1 MILAALFAIN
11 MVAPDLDQRLAR
23 FKRVE
28 MPFTYEPFTAREH
41 RLIDELIAASR
52 DLEDIYW
59 RQNSP
64 EDIPIYL
71 SLAPSNTLR
80 RYLWINGSR
89 YDQVEENRPFIGT
102 APMPPGRD
110 LFPRG
115 ITREEIEAY
124 VQAHPAEQKTIYAE
138 RTVGELII

>member
-1 MILAALFAIN
+1 MILAALFAIT

-64 EDIPIYL
+64 EDIPIYE
-71 SLAPSNTLR
+71 SLASSKDEKASALR

-89 YDQVEENRPFIGT
+89 YDQ
-102 APMPPGRD
+102 
-110 LFPRG
+110 
-115 ITREEIEAY
+115 IE
-124 VQAHPAEQKTIYAE
+124 
-138 RTVGELII
+138 